1 MNESSEQFPTVVT
14 SFLLPSQYFPNS
26 YSVISISEID
36 FVIPKVFEFHDRN
49 KLGVA
54 MAKYLELEI
63 VHDRWV
69 SEGLKSLLTCLAQST
84 SQWKK
89 VTRVLKN
96 HSTYQG
102 YKN

>member
-36 FVIPKVFEFHDRN
+36 FVIPKVFEFHGRN

-54 MAKYLELEI
+54 MAKYRELEI
-63 VHDRWV
+63 VHDR
-69 SEGLKSLLTCLAQST
+69 
-84 SQWKK
+84 
-89 VTRVLKN
+89 
-96 HSTYQG
+96 
-102 YKN
+102 